1 MSEHKKREVRK
12 AFSAAFP
19 HTIPVL
25 TGFLVLGFAYG
36 VLMQTKG
43 YSVLWAFLMS
53 AIAFCGSMQF
63 VAITLL
69 TTVFDPVQAFLL
81 SIMVNARHLFY
92 GLSMLSK
99 YKGLGKFR
107 GFLIYTLCDETFS
120 IVCSVEPESSV
131 NRKYFYFFISFLD
144 YFYWIVGT
152 VIGSLIGNLITFNTE
167 GLDFVLTALFIVLFL
182 EQWKKKENR
191 WSGVIGL
198 VCTAVAVFVVGQKNF
213 VVPAMILILLVL
225 TAGRKKE

>member
-1 MSEHKKREVRK
+1 
-12 AFSAAFP
+12 
-19 HTIPVL
+19 
-25 TGFLVLGFAYG
+25 
-36 VLMQTKG
+36 
-43 YSVLWAFLMS
+43 
-53 AIAFCGSMQF
+53 
-63 VAITLL
+63 
-69 TTVFDPVQAFLL
+69 
-81 SIMVNARHLFY
+81 MVNARHLFY

-99 YKGLGKFR
+99 YKGLGKLR

-131 NRKYFYFFISFLD
+131 SRKYFYFFISFLD
-144 YFYWIVGT
+144 YFYWVVGT

-213 VVPAMILILLVL
+213 VVPAMILILFVL